1 MIHYGFYFR
10 SSQSTQLNSTY
21 IDHDYHEA
29 SHGDNQY
36 GDDNPL
42 YEYGG
47 TTEAQIYHFSST
59 LSQMVSWSWW
69 HRCQDLQSWSV
80 SGLAWNHEMVKVWAA
95 RQKGVGEAKVEPWS
109 THYTTWHHQ
118 PKPITSKLNQ
128 FVLIC
133 IEDWG
138 FLSGVEVSPL
148 KNVAMV
154 CLFKTHS
161 GEKSNNVEKVSF

>member
-21 IDHDYHEA
+21 IDHDYYDA

-59 LSQMVSWSWW
+59 LSQMV
-69 HRCQDLQSWSV
+69 
-80 SGLAWNHEMVKVWAA
+80 
-95 RQKGVGEAKVEPWS
+95 P
-109 THYTTWHHQ
+109 
-118 PKPITSKLNQ
+118 
-128 FVLIC
+128 
-133 IEDWG
+133 
-138 FLSGVEVSPL
+138 
-148 KNVAMV
+148 
-154 CLFKTHS
+154 
-161 GEKSNNVEKVSF
+161 